1 MIRTFSGLLPK
12 LPSTLFKQNI
22 QVTTIQIDCDIDDKD
37 CNFCSKYIE
46 KKYCIN
52 YREAQL
58 NEILN
63 TMRRLGNKC
72 TMCTIRKINQKYINL
87 IAKYLEYK
95 AKTK

>member
-1 MIRTFSGLLPK
+1 MLISF
-12 LPSTLFKQNI
+12 FKDIYNKFYFLKIASNI
-22 QVTTIQIDCDIDDKD
+22 VTKSINDEDCS
-37 CNFCSKYIE
+37 FCSKYIE

-52 YREAQL
+52 YKEAQL

-63 TMRRLGNKC
+63 TMHKLGNKC

-95 AKTK
+95 AKIK

>member
-1 MIRTFSGLLPK
+1 MLNFLKKIYNRFYILKIASD
-12 LPSTLFKQNI
+12 I
-22 QVTTIQIDCDIDDKD
+22 VTKSIDDKD